1 MKFFFLY
8 SAAMSP
14 IELAF
19 TPAEEKELLAK
30 ANSMG
35 INVTTY
41 VRNTIRD
48 SLRRNPE
55 TQFAQLN
62 RSVRALISA
71 MAEGCGV
78 TQAGDDKMISELKS
92 HMLAIFDKDR
102 K

>member
-1 MKFFFLY
+1 
-8 SAAMSP
+8 MSP
-14 IELAF
+14 ERWLPCARNPGSHGPEIA
-19 TPAEEKELLAK
+19 AK
-30 ANSMG
+30 ANSLG

-55 TQFAQLN
+55 TQFTQLN

-71 MAEGCGV
+71 MAEGFGI

-102 K
+102 Q

>member
-1 MKFFFLY
+1 
-8 SAAMSP
+8 MSP

-19 TPAEEKELLAK
+19 TPAEEKDLAAR

-48 SLRRNPE
+48 SLKRNPE

-71 MAEGCGV
+71 MAEGFGV
-78 TQAGDDKMISELKS
+78 TQAGDDKMVSELKN